1 MSTVFQT
8 PTASNKQPTQMQ
20 MRIEEEM
27 RKIEEKRNARSK
39 PK

>member
-1 MSTVFQT
+1 MFQNSM
-8 PTASNKQPTQMQ
+8 TANKQPSQMQ

-27 RKIEEKRNARSK
+27 RKMEEKRNSRQK